1 MSEDI
6 QDILELIEERALR
19 KFERMKKEYLK
30 KEKVGSN
37 EKYKSGH
44 LSRPV
49 I

>member
-1 MSEDI
+1 MSDEI
-6 QDILELIEERALR
+6 QELLEMIEERAQR
-19 KFERMKKEYLK
+19 KFERMKKEWI

-49 I
+49 V